1 MEQQRVY
8 RRTPARRRNSILRF
22 EWVRLLLFYILP
34 FVVVNLIIFFL
45 VTTKPSYELNI
56 DDTNDYR
63 TTDLTF
69 TITSFMPLRS
79 VTITLDG
86 EPLDLT
92 QIGRKKSYRSTI
104 THNGVLEIHME
115 NFNHMAITGYAV
127 IDVLDN
133 ELPDVTSYTLTE
145 DHLTL
150 WLSDTQSG
158 IDYDSLSAVTG
169 DGRIIAPL
177 SIDRNAGTAVFAI
190 DTTGLTV
197 TIRDMSGN
205 EYQPSFSL
213 TEVIEEADNA
223 ATHPA
228 E

>member
-1 MEQQRVY
+1 MEQQRAY
-8 RRTPARRRNSILRF
+8 RRTPARRRNYNILRL

-34 FVVVNLIIFFL
+34 FIVVNLIIFFL
-45 VTTKPSYELNI
+45 VTTKPGYDVTI
-56 DDTNDYR
+56 ADTNDYR
-63 TTDLTF
+63 TTDVTF

-92 QIGRKKSYRSTI
+92 QIGRKSYRSTV
-104 THNGVLEIHME
+104 TRNGVLEIHME
-115 NFNHMAITGYAV
+115 NFNHMAITGYKV

-133 ELPDVTSYTLTE
+133 ELPDVTSYTLT
-145 DHLTL
+145 DGQLTL

-158 IDYDSLSAVTG
+158 IDYENLSAVTG
-169 DGRIIAPL
+169 DGRKIAPL
-177 SIDRNAGTAVFAI
+177 SVDKNAGTAVFEI

-197 TIRDMSGN
+197 TVKDMSGN
-205 EYQPSFSL
+205 EYQPVFSL

-223 ATHPA
+223 THPM

>member
-1 MEQQRVY
+1 MEQQRAY
-8 RRTPARRRNSILRF
+8 RRTPARRRNSILRL

-45 VTTKPSYELNI
+45 VTTKPSYEVTI
-56 DDTNDYR
+56 ADTNDYR
-63 TTDLTF
+63 TTNVTF
-69 TITSFMPLRS
+69 TITSFMPLRN

-92 QIGRKKSYRSTI
+92 QIGRKSYQSTV
-104 THNGVLEIHME
+104 TRNGVLEIHME
-115 NFNHMAITGYAV
+115 NFNHMAITGYKV

-133 ELPDVTSYTLTE
+133 ELPDVTSYTLA
-145 DHLTL
+145 DGQLTL

-158 IDYDSLSAVTG
+158 IDYENLSAVTG
-169 DGRIIAPL
+169 DGREITPL
-177 SIDRNAGTAVFAI
+177 SVDKNAGTAVFEI

-197 TIRDMSGN
+197 TIKDMSGN

-213 TEVIEEADNA
+213 TEIVEEADNDA
-223 ATHPA
+223 IRPA

>member
-1 MEQQRVY
+1 MEQQRAY
-8 RRTPARRRNSILRF
+8 RRTPARKRNSILRL

-45 VTTKPSYELNI
+45 VTTKPGYEVTIAN
-56 DDTNDYR
+56 TSDYR
-63 TTDLTF
+63 TTDVTF

-86 EPLDLT
+86 EPLNLT
-92 QIGRKKSYRSTI
+92 QVGRKSYRSTV
-104 THNGVLEIHME
+104 TRNGVLEISME
-115 NFNHMAITGYAV
+115 NFNHMSITGYEV

-133 ELPDVTSYTLTE
+133 ELPDVTSYTLA
-145 DHLTL
+145 DGHLTL

-158 IDYDSLSAVTG
+158 IDYENLSAVTG
-169 DGRIIAPL
+169 DGRVIAPL
-177 SIDRNAGTAVFAI
+177 SVDKNAGTAVFEI

-197 TIRDMSGN
+197 SVKDMSGN
-205 EYQPSFSL
+205 EYQPVFSL
-213 TEVIEEADNA
+213 TEVVEEADNDA
-223 ATHPA
+223 IRPA